1 MRSGVINMASPK
13 EDVWGILTGVWGTFR
28 RGVNNEWLVTKCP
41 FFVHM
46 EATLQAGRQELPLAP
61 NSTKALYWTSK
72 DNSGSLI
79 IRAGETGF
87 DLPEP
92 AFVEATFYGDS
103 ENG

>member
-46 EATLQAGRQELPLAP
+46 EATLQPGRHELPIAP
-61 NSTKALYWTSK
+61 NSTKALHWTSK
-72 DNSGSLI
+72 DDSGSLI

-87 DLPEP
+87 DLPAP
-92 AFVEATFYGDS
+92 AFVQATFYGDN